1 MNNENKDAIWTA
13 MFDEQVNEKGIVFPS
28 EESKI
33 ASLNDF
39 IRQAEDGVD
48 EPEVNVID
56 STLKVDQVATQS
68 NHEEKATDAKKV
80 ISPKTEKKNYKP
92 VYTDSKKVELQKV
105 TDVFKEEL
113 ARIIADDSIPTFTYG
128 DGHNCVIDL
137 TEFVRKGG
145 EVVTPK
151 VNREHG
157 KDMGK
162 TGDST
167 KMYGAQQLLLCITK
181 KVADMAGIEVERF
194 SNDKSTAPISENA
207 LVLENGSGRFN
218 YLYGLE
224 EADRPQ
230 YFATLIEP
238 DAHGYYNPRKAMEVI
253 NTERLMWKTQ
263 DMMVKRQLEDGQ
275 TAHSGWNE
283 IQELIKKGYLYQA
296 ACQAMTLST
305 DRITSKN
312 VTGGDVKEIFVHFES
327 AKKVHDALVQKFG
340 EGDDKTLKTK
350 EFPKEVSIL
359 WHKLLNYQGEKFA
372 TDTFIKFIESFKDT
386 KVKDI
391 LNAKSVKNGMKKDD
405 IRKNILNEQFKQFV
419 GKENIDLD

>member
-1 MNNENKDAIWTA
+1 MNKENKNAIWTA
-13 MFDEQVNEKGIVFPS
+13 MFDEQVNEKGILFPS

-39 IRQAEDGVD
+39 IRQAEDGVE
-48 EPEVNVID
+48 EPQVNVAD
-56 STLKVDQVATQS
+56 STPQVDQTATLSGQ
-68 NHEEKATDAKKV
+68 EEKAGSVKKV
-80 ISPKTEKKNYKP
+80 ISPQTEKKDYKP
-92 VYTDSKKVELQKV
+92 VYSDGKKAELQKV
-105 TDVFKEEL
+105 TEVFKDEL
-113 ARIIADDSIPTFTYG
+113 VRIIADDSIPTFTYG

-157 KDMGK
+157 KDMEK

-181 KVADMAGIEVERF
+181 KVADTAGIEVERF

-207 LVLENGSGRFN
+207 LVLENGNGRFN
-218 YLYGLE
+218 YLLGLE
-224 EADRPQ
+224 EANRPQ
-230 YFATLIEP
+230 YFATFIEP
-238 DAHGYYNPRKAMEVI
+238 DAHGYYNPRKVMEVI

-275 TAHSGWNE
+275 TAHSGWSE
-283 IQELIKKGYLYQA
+283 IQKLIKKGYLYQA

-327 AKKVHDALVQKFG
+327 AKKVHEALVQKFG
-340 EGDDKTLKTK
+340 EGKDKTLKTK

-405 IRKNILNEQFKQFV
+405 IRKNILNEQFNLFV

>member
-105 TDVFKEEL
+105 TEVFKEEL
-113 ARIIADDSIPTFTYG
+113 ARIIADDNIPTFTYG

-181 KVADMAGIEVERF
+181 KVADTAGIEVERF

-230 YFATLIEP
+230 YFATLTEP

-283 IQELIKKGYLYQA
+283 IQKLIKKGYLYQA

-312 VTGGDVKEIFVHFES
+312 VTVGDV
-327 AKKVHDALVQKFG
+327 
-340 EGDDKTLKTK
+340 
-350 EFPKEVSIL
+350 
-359 WHKLLNYQGEKFA
+359 
-372 TDTFIKFIESFKDT
+372 
-386 KVKDI
+386 
-391 LNAKSVKNGMKKDD
+391 
-405 IRKNILNEQFKQFV
+405 
-419 GKENIDLD
+419 